1 MHSPFLFLFFFFPLP
16 LHPPSRRLSNLFSFF
31 FSYDPVKDDSAENG
45 MPLAFLI
52 SAFCRLLST
61 NGTRPRYRRADSAAR
76 STLRGIFARKIYIS
90 GRRTV
95 PRRFLDFCGCPLFLF
110 LSRSTRIIRC
120 RNVTVRTWLRETRRW
135 NWSHVPVPTCYPILR
150 SNLSYFHADNKI
162 TIDLMCI
169 DVIIWSITSSF

>member
-1 MHSPFLFLFFFFPLP
+1 MSDISGREFSYKVQYHRKSYDYTNTDALSVSFFVLFLSLP
-16 LHPPSRRLSNLFSFF
+16 LHPPSRCLSNSFFFFFF

-61 NGTRPRYRRADSAAR
+61 NGTRPRYHRADSAAR

-95 PRRFLDFCGCPLFLF
+95 SRWFFDFCGCPLSLSLSLVRQELF
-110 LSRSTRIIRC
+110 GA
-120 RNVTVRTWLRETRRW
+120 ET
-135 NWSHVPVPTCYPILR
+135 
-150 SNLSYFHADNKI
+150 
-162 TIDLMCI
+162 
-169 DVIIWSITSSF
+169 